1 MIKISGYD
9 PQLIDDIV
17 KFRSDA
23 YLNSGRDPTQNDA
36 WSRDEFDS
44 KATHVLMYNEEGQ
57 IIGAVRIIDGDSW
70 TIEHYFDYDYDKKQ
84 GVEFGRLA
92 ITQPS
97 YKGKRVLAELIKAAC
112 RHCAEGG
119 KTIFYG
125 FVISRLRRE
134 LQRLG
139 VPFEVLSPSSSPMGE
154 ESALVRFRIDE
165 LLRF

>member
-1 MIKISGYD
+1 MIKISAYD

-17 KFRSDA
+17 KFRRDA
-23 YLNSGRDPTQNDA
+23 YVKSGRDPSQTDA
-36 WSRDEFDS
+36 WSHDEFDVR
-44 KATHVLMYNEEGQ
+44 ATHVFMYNDEGQ
-57 IIGAVRIIDGDSW
+57 IIGAVRIIDGDQW
-70 TIEHYFDYDYDKKQ
+70 TIEHYFDYDYDKRG

-97 YKGKRVLAELIKAAC
+97 YQGKRVLAELIKAAC

-119 KTIFYG
+119 KTHIYG
-125 FVISRLRRE
+125 FVISRLKKE

-139 VPFEVLSPSSSPMGE
+139 VPFEALSPSSAPMGE
-154 ESALVRFRIDE
+154 ESSLIRFRIDE